1 MSTLVSVAAAVLI
14 LAAAAPRPADAF
26 VAPFGTLARRGHGR
40 AMAAG
45 RRPYG
50 GASLAAAAGGELTGD
65 DELLLAAV
73 EEESGMLSDM
83 DLFGD
88 PEREREESLRS
99 KQQAELVEAMEAC
112 LRDNDTVDIF
122 SDGVAAGGDDNG
134 NDEGDAEGKKS
145 GSGSA
150 MAVPTVV
157 ASALKARG
165 IESPTPIQRAA
176 ASALVSGDS
185 AILHAETVSAV
196 RDRRGASHRSMLPFI
211 TATTTTTTATATT
224 TTTIATI
231 AGVW

>member
-1 MSTLVSVAAAVLI
+1 MKIRTMMMPRPHGSCGAESSPHVMRLIITPDLVNNQRTQHNCNFDLDAAETRVALSTEGRTMSTLVSVAAAVLI

-122 SDGVAAGGDDNG
+122 SDGVAAGGDDDN
-134 NDEGDAEGKKS
+134 
-145 GSGSA
+145 
-150 MAVPTVV
+150 
-157 ASALKARG
+157 
-165 IESPTPIQRAA
+165 
-176 ASALVSGDS
+176 
-185 AILHAETVSAV
+185 
-196 RDRRGASHRSMLPFI
+196 
-211 TATTTTTTATATT
+211 
-224 TTTIATI
+224 
-231 AGVW
+231 